1 MFLLFNVL
9 SSVKLKAKAYRVNS
23 TLKVLKHAVKLLRG
37 RIMAMQFLDDHKL
50 VQSYLEGNEQAF
62 EVLLLRHKDKIYR
75 SIYNKVRERDLAE
88 DIFQEAFMKIIQT
101 LKLGN
106 YNEEGKF
113 LPWAMRIAQNLVIDY
128 FRKSGRMRMIGERNA
143 KSDEFNIF
151 SILKLEDANIEQS
164 ITKDE
169 LEHQMMN
176 LVTYLPDSQREI
188 IEKRIFQDL
197 SFKEIADAEGISI
210 NTALGR
216 MRYALINLR
225 KMIEKHQLVTDID

>member
-1 MFLLFNVL
+1 MDM
-9 SSVKLKAKAYRVNS
+9 K
-23 TLKVLKHAVKLLRG
+23 
-37 RIMAMQFLDDHKL
+37 FLDDQVLIHY
-50 VQSYLEGNEQAF
+50 YLEGNEQAF

-75 SIYNKVRERDLAE
+75 SIYHKIREREIAE
-88 DIFQEAFMKIIQT
+88 DIFQETFVKIIQT

-128 FRKSGRMRMIGERNA
+128 FRKHGRMKLVSERNA
-143 KSDEFNIF
+143 KSEDFNIF
-151 SILKLEDANIEQS
+151 SILKMDELNVEQS
-164 ITKDE
+164 ISKTE
-169 LEHQMMN
+169 LETQMIQ
-176 LVTYLPDSQREI
+176 LIEHLPESQKEI

-197 SFKEIADAEGISI
+197 SFKDIAEAEGISI

-225 KMIEKHQLVTDID
+225 KLIEKHQLVTDLD